1 MSSLRHDLQP
11 GVNEPVILMVSRT
24 AVERDDLASVLG
36 RLKLLSATRED
47 AWLYRGQLSIVF
59 EGYED
64 DPRELVD
71 LPEVRRFVVRLNAAW
86 PYWAFFMDQLDSTI
100 SLWLACLCGKA
111 FPGSG
116 QVELDIELLREMLRS
131 GFDGMN
137 ALFDR
142 HGFSEAA
149 LRVQSEGLARLVG
162 EMANTGG

>member
-47 AWLYRGQLSIVF
+47 SWLYRGQLSIVF

-71 LPEVRRFVVRLNAAW
+71 LPEVRRFVARLQAAW
-86 PYWAFFMDQLDSTI
+86 PYWAFFFNQLDSTI

-116 QVELDIELLREMLRS
+116 RVELDIELLREMLSCGVEPSSATIVR
-131 GFDGMN
+131 
-137 ALFDR
+137 
-142 HGFSEAA
+142 
-149 LRVQSEGLARLVG
+149 
-162 EMANTGG
+162 

>member
-11 GVNEPVILMVSRT
+11 GVTEPVILMVSRS

-64 DPRELVD
+64 DRRELVD
-71 LPEVRRFVVRLNAAW
+71 LPEVRRFVARLNAAW
-86 PYWAFFMDQLDSTI
+86 PYWAFFLNQLDSTI

-116 QVELDIELLREMLRS
+116 QVELDIELLRETLES
-131 GFDGMN
+131 GFDDMN
-137 ALFDR
+137 ALFDK
-142 HGFSEAA
+142 HGFSEEA
-149 LRVQSEGLARLVG
+149 LRVQSEGLTRLVG
-162 EMANTGG
+162 EMANMGG

>member
-71 LPEVRRFVVRLNAAW
+71 VPEVRRFVVRLNAAW
-86 PYWAFFMDQLDSTI
+86 PYWAFFMNQLDSTI
-100 SLWLACLCGKA
+100 SLWLACLCGKT

-116 QVELDIELLREMLRS
+116 QVELDIELLREMLRG

-137 ALFDR
+137 TLFDR
-142 HGFSEAA
+142 HGFSEDA
-149 LRVQSEGLARLVG
+149 LRVQIEGLACLVG